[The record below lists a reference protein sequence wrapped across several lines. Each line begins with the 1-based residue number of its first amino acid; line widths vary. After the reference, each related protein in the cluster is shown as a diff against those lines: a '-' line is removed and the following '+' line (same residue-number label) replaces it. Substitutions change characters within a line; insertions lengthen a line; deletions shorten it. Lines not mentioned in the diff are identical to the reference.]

1 MLLSQWLH
9 FFYLVLCY
17 LCCSFQFEG
26 TLRQRNNS
34 KINKKILY
42 ILEKIKIKTKNS
54 VSLKTIGGVLDCL
67 KCMFFIVLA
76 DCIFGKKNLIDLTA
90 IIVLLAHYYPF
101 FGFRKNNSKNF
112 IAIMLSGILLDP
124 ITGASMLVAF
134 VFALK
139 CFKYKSIAT
148 LSSAF
153 VSIIKTIVHI
163 CVFSNHDYFEAV
175 YFIGFGILAIY
186 RNRLTFCY
194 LCSKLTKHNRRKD
207 YMYNDDKI
215 DKKKKLK
222 YSERASIANRKYKEN
237 KIKFKMLKKKLFQ
250 AIKQEN
256 NDRNEYRNSNKY
268 KKMKQYKNKSHYDI
282 GEINY

>member
-26 TLRQRNNS
+26 TLKHKNNS
-34 KINKKILY
+34 KTNKNILY
-42 ILEKIKIKTKNS
+42 ILENIRIKTKNS

-67 KCMFFIVLA
+67 KCMFFIILA
-76 DCIFGKKNLIDLTA
+76 DCIFGKKTLIDLTA
-90 IIVLLAHYYPF
+90 IVAFLGHYYPF

-124 ITGASMLVAF
+124 ITGASILAAF

-148 LSSAF
+148 LSSSV
-153 VSIIKTIVHI
+153 VSMIKTIVHI
-163 CVFSNHDYFEAV
+163 CIFSNHDYVEAI
-175 YFIGFGILAIY
+175 YFIGFGTLAIY

-194 LCSKLTKHNRRKD
+194 LCSKLTKHNRKKD
-207 YMYNDDKI
+207 NAYNNDKI
-215 DKKKKLK
+215 DKKNKLK
-222 YSERASIANRKYKEN
+222 YSERVSVSNRKYKEN
-237 KIKFKMLKKKLFQ
+237 NSKFKMLKRKLFK
-250 AIKQEN
+250 AIKQED
-256 NDRNEYRNSNKY
+256 NDRNEYKNSNKY
-268 KKMKQYKNKSHYDI
+268 KKMKQYKHQSQYDI
-282 GEINY
+282 DEINY